1 MRKPSSICPWMS
13 VHSCGSFSPRARHP
27 KRVPIRVLLNDYALE
42 THRGSRPANATAIR
56 KKLDNDGISRASPK
70 AVWLHGRPAETR
82 HRSIPQP
89 GIGVIRAMP
98 PRVYIFRH
106 LLQRLGV
113 GSNRAPIGN
122 HVFDAADIE
131 RCKRLLDEPRIL
143 HLEEF
148 AGRHIWDSDDQ
159 AIATS
164 LDLPGISEP
173 VLECDL
179 RDTLPDQRFHL
190 RPLGILIEI

>member
-70 AVWLHGRPAETR
+70 AVWLHGRQAETR

-113 GSNRAPIGN
+113 GSIVLLSAITYSMRPTLS
-122 HVFDAADIE
+122 AASVSWTS
-131 RCKRLLDEPRIL
+131 P
-143 HLEEF
+143 
-148 AGRHIWDSDDQ
+148 GYSDRK
-159 AIATS
+159 S
-164 LDLPGISEP
+164 
-173 VLECDL
+173 VV
-179 RDTLPDQRFHL
+179 
-190 RPLGILIEI
+190 